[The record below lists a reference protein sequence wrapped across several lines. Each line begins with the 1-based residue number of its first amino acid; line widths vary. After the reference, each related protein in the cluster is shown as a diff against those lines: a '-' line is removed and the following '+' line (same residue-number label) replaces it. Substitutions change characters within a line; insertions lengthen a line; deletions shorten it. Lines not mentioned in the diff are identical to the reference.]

1 MKHFVVNLYGFAD
14 PSPRAEEIAA
24 IAGPY
29 LSIGIDINT
38 PDFNV
43 IEEIDKPRLDDDI
56 IVYVNHDYA
65 DGSLLVWD
73 NVRTVLKRLEYVL
86 HTMVDEGRIQT
97 YEIKHVVDGQVAKL
111 VRSYKAT
118 IIDAGDY
125 STAIQVE
132 NIMRPQEGAPTV
144 YSIIQDTLANAIAP
158 YTKPRFMVF
167 DGVTGLEMIDDIAIR
182 FASGGEI
189 NKVSTIQHYLN
200 QLAPLAE
207 PCTWKRDEDRKLRT
221 LANRLSGLLRNADPM
236 KASCHYYSVTHVVWM
251 LNEIR
256 YNETMTHNDKH
267 RWIGWIQ
274 CLLDVVYD
282 LTNVDNERNSTRAII
297 KGS

>member
-29 LSIGIDINT
+29 LSIGIDINA

-73 NVRTVLKRLEYVL
+73 NVRTVLKRLEYIL

-118 IIDAGDY
+118 IIDAGAY
-125 STAIQVE
+125 SAAIQVE

-144 YSIIQDTLANAIAP
+144 YGIIQDTLANAIAP
-158 YTKPRFMVF
+158 YTKPQFIVF

-189 NKVSTIQHYLN
+189 NNASTIQHYLD
-200 QLAPLAE
+200 QLVPLTE
-207 PCTWKRDEDRKLRT
+207 PCTWVPDEARKLRT
-221 LANRLSGLLRNADPM
+221 LANRLSSMLRDADPM
-236 KASCHYYSVTHVVWM
+236 KASGHCYSVDHVVWM
-251 LNEIR
+251 LNKIR
-256 YNETMTHNDKH
+256 YSETMTHNEKH
-267 RWIGWIQ
+267 QWIGWIQ
-274 CLLDVVYD
+274 CLLEVVYG
-282 LTNVDNERNSTRAII
+282 LTDTDNYRHLTRVVI